1 MIRRQHTIRSLGS
14 IVLLFCCCTISIYG
28 QTITKETIVRTYAL
42 GDEIA
47 VAIQNKDLVTLN
59 KLLGSTEDTRAL
71 MSLRKTEAS
80 SEKEYNTRKDIYYH
94 PDIESYIFTIHCANW
109 IKTDSDWGL
118 NDYLYVLE
126 MRLDYDSEIKT
137 AAVVEYHLLQH
148 KKDFRNWWRSL
159 MESYNN
165 PKFLRTQWY
174 TDFNLVPP
182 PPPPP
187 GDSKW
192 LKS

>member
-1 MIRRQHTIRSLGS
+1 
-14 IVLLFCCCTISIYG
+14 
-28 QTITKETIVRTYAL
+28 
-42 GDEIA
+42 
-47 VAIQNKDLVTLN
+47 
-59 KLLGSTEDTRAL
+59 
-71 MSLRKTEAS
+71 
-80 SEKEYNTRKDIYYH
+80 
-94 PDIESYIFTIHCANW
+94 
-109 IKTDSDWGL
+109 
-118 NDYLYVLE
+118 